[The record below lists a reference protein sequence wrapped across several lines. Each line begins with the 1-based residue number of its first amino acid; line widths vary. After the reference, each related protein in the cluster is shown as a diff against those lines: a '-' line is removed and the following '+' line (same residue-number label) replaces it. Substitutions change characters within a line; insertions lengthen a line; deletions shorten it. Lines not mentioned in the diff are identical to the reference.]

1 METRSGLPGNGRD
14 GAPAALD
21 EDRGFAVFWFNP
33 FPALRTYA
41 RYPSQYPSRFD
52 QRRPHRPRQDCAAG
66 GDPGGRVDLGGG
78 AGARHVVP
86 PRLAAGGGDQRVAAG
101 AGGHGSDRRPSGRR
115 RCADAERGA
124 GHSSSIAP
132 SKTSPDPPPRRNSA
146 PWASWCGSGA
156 RRAPDSPR
164 RNSARLSYPGHFKM
178 TVKVCGPLLPRVHPI
193 DPSAPS
199 SRPCSTRP
207 SPSG

>member
-41 RYPSQYPSRFD
+41 RYPSQYPSRFRPAATASALARLRCWRRS
-52 QRRPHRPRQDCAAG
+52 RRPGRSRGRRGRSACRTAAPG
-66 GDPGGRVDLGGG
+66 CWWRRSTSRWQEPAVTAATGGRQGGG
-78 AGARHVVP
+78 AA
-86 PRLAAGGGDQRVAAG
+86 LT
-101 AGGHGSDRRPSGRR
+101 PSG
-115 RCADAERGA
+115 ERVIELYRSIEDIA
-124 GHSSSIAP
+124 RSSA
-132 SKTSPDPPPRRNSA
+132 KEEFRAVGKLVRK
-146 PWASWCGSGA
+146 
-156 RRAPDSPR
+156 RRAARADSPR

-193 DPSAPS
+193 APS